1 MNTLS
6 SAEATVNKQPT
17 TVVLPGLQNFGQA
30 VLADY
35 CGDMVLYRSLK
46 PIDSRLPKIRRA
58 MFEAGLAGDNIPRKQ
73 DVDYAKVATVY
84 AQAIHRLSGQN
95 GEPTELLFI
104 GDTLYNDG
112 GAFRNMAAQRD
123 WRGACFIGVEEAD
136 EEPANLLQEDIYLA
150 NRWAALAEWARWLRQ
165 DQGFQLDHNTVVV
178 VDIDKTALGA
188 RGRNDKAIDAARVE
202 GAYRTLSKAL
212 GATADLDD
220 FVVYYDELNQAKY
233 HGVTADNQDYL
244 VYLCL
249 VISSGLISFDE
260 IKQQVADG
268 SLTSFEQFTRLV
280 ETRMLINS
288 SRSEGL
294 RQAHDAITASM
305 RTGDPT
311 PFKSF
316 RRQEFISTVEHMGQN
331 PDDTPIE
338 ELLAGEI
345 TLTEEVCGLMS
356 WLTERGSVILCL
368 SDKPDEA
375 SMPDPRR
382 TPDILPVHWTPTHR
396 VGIDI
401 RPLLDEIG

>member
-136 EEPANLLQEDIYLA
+136 EEPAICCRKTFIEPIVGQPWPNGPDGCVKIRVSSSIITPLSWSTSTRQ
-150 NRWAALAEWARWLRQ
+150 RWAPVVAMTRPSTLLGLRAL
-165 DQGFQLDHNTVVV
+165 
-178 VDIDKTALGA
+178 TAPLEGV
-188 RGRNDKAIDAARVE
+188 GRN
-202 GAYRTLSKAL
+202 
-212 GATADLDD
+212 
-220 FVVYYDELNQAKY
+220 
-233 HGVTADNQDYL
+233 
-244 VYLCL
+244 C
-249 VISSGLISFDE
+249 
-260 IKQQVADG
+260 
-268 SLTSFEQFTRLV
+268 
-280 ETRMLINS
+280 
-288 SRSEGL
+288 
-294 RQAHDAITASM
+294 
-305 RTGDPT
+305 
-311 PFKSF
+311 
-316 RRQEFISTVEHMGQN
+316 
-331 PDDTPIE
+331 
-338 ELLAGEI
+338 
-345 TLTEEVCGLMS
+345 
-356 WLTERGSVILCL
+356 
-368 SDKPDEA
+368 
-375 SMPDPRR
+375 
-382 TPDILPVHWTPTHR
+382 
-396 VGIDI
+396 
-401 RPLLDEIG
+401 